1 MKDQNVRLVDDKRYC
16 INLINQI
23 IKEPLTVSMTK
34 SVNMWEELLSFIG
47 DKLEL
52 TKCDYYILEC
62 EFDFNE
68 KSQLKILSHPSSSTI
83 QRE

>member
-34 SVNMWEELLSFIG
+34 SVNMWEELLLFIG

-62 EFDFNE
+62 EFDFN
-68 KSQLKILSHPSSSTI
+68 KKIAT
-83 QRE
+83 